1 VPILSIIVLL
11 NVLGDVMVPSIFFF
25 VLIFLFIIFCIYRK
39 RLHLFEIFYIWMT
52 VLLITHSVST
62 ILIVNFEILNLPEN
76 QGDFWAHFF
85 EIVFLYPLLIT
96 IFFDVYL
103 RIMNRNGK
111 IVLLIFNICVMSSLE
126 FLFIFLGV
134 LKNKKFTITDSL
146 TEWTFTILLAFFL
159 WQWYRK
165 KIL

>member
-1 VPILSIIVLL
+1 
-11 NVLGDVMVPSIFFF
+11 
-25 VLIFLFIIFCIYRK
+25 
-39 RLHLFEIFYIWMT
+39 
-52 VLLITHSVST
+52 
-62 ILIVNFEILNLPEN
+62 
-76 QGDFWAHFF
+76 
-85 EIVFLYPLLIT
+85 
-96 IFFDVYL
+96 
-103 RIMNRNGK
+103 MNRNGK